1 MKSVSPLEGGAC
13 ASKRIVLVCQ
23 HFYPEMVSTGIH
35 MTELTTRLT
44 ELGWDV
50 TVYCAKPSWGAEADE
65 RQPVDK
71 EIVYE
76 GVRVRR
82 VWTVGRHRG
91 SLVSRGIFAV
101 SFMFAVA
108 GRLLADRGGYDG
120 LVITT
125 NPPFLGVLGW
135 FLARLLKKP
144 YMLIV
149 YDVYPDIAIKLG
161 ILSPRSLLTRG
172 WALATRLML
181 GGASVLV
188 VIGRDMAEIV
198 RKKVP
203 RNFRGNLVL
212 IPNWSD
218 ERHVRPVP
226 SAQNPFREQ
235 HQLDHH
241 FVVQYAGRLGRTHN
255 VESLLDAARLLSNT
269 NVVFQFIGDG
279 WKKDR
284 LESLASELGLD
295 NVRFLPYQPMD
306 CLPQMLS
313 AADLAVVCLESA
325 FSGLS
330 VPSKAYGVMAAGTP
344 ILGLLDPDSEIGR
357 VINETGCG
365 VTLTDPDGN
374 RIAAFIRDLMVDPT
388 KRSSMGEAGRQA
400 FLGRYTLAHAAQA
413 YDAALSAMLGSPRT
427 VRGAGW

>member
-1 MKSVSPLEGGAC
+1 MKPPLDGDA
-13 ASKRIVLVCQ
+13 ATSKQIVLVCQ

-50 TVYCAKPSWGAEADE
+50 TVYCAKPSWGTEAEGGHPVE
-65 RQPVDK
+65 R
-71 EIVYE
+71 EMVYK

-82 VWTVGRHRG
+82 VRTVGRHRG
-91 SLVSRGIFAV
+91 SLLSRGIFAV

-135 FLARLLKKP
+135 FITRLLKKP

-149 YDVYPDIAIKLG
+149 YDVYPDIAVNLG
-161 ILSPRSLLTRG
+161 VLSSRSLLTRG

-198 RKKVP
+198 RRKVP
-203 RNFRGNLVL
+203 RSFRGKLVL

-226 SAQNPFREQ
+226 PGQNPFREQ
-235 HQLDHH
+235 HNLNHH

-255 VESLLDAARLLSNT
+255 VESLLDAAQLLSNT

-279 WKKDR
+279 WKKER
-284 LESLASELGLD
+284 LESLAAERGFV

-313 AADLAVVCLESA
+313 AADLAVVCLESG

-330 VPSKAYGVMAAGTP
+330 VPSKTYGVMAAGTP

-365 VTLTDPDGN
+365 VTLMDPDGN
-374 RIAAFIRDLMVDPT
+374 RIAEVIRDLMADPM
-388 KRSSMGEAGRQA
+388 KRSWMGEAARQA
-400 FLGRYTLAHAAQA
+400 FLKKYTLARAAQA
-413 YDAALSAMLGSPRT
+413 YDAALSAMLDGPRT
-427 VRGAGW
+427 VRGAAS